1 MIPSNFD
8 YFAPATIEEAL
19 SLLDQH
25 GDDCKILSGGHS
37 LIPVLKLRLN
47 SPAAVIDIGRIPELS
62 TIKVEN
68 GVLRIGANATHA
80 AIAASAEIKQYC
92 PLLSET
98 AAQIGDQ
105 QVRNRG
111 TIGGSLTHADP
122 AADWPAAILALDAEV
137 VVRSSSGERTIK
149 AADFFVEMM
158 TSAVEPNEIVT
169 EIHFA
174 VPTQPAAS
182 AYLKVAQSA
191 SGFALVGVATQLK
204 LNNGQCE
211 EISIGVTGLAPKAYR
226 AKAVEDAL
234 RGKALDAAAIK
245 AAVAQADAD
254 ASDALGDIHAS
265 ADYRRHLTRVYAGR
279 AIQAA
284 LSRVRDN

>member
-1 MIPSNFD
+1 MIPSNFE
-8 YFAPATIEEAL
+8 YYAPATIEEAL
-19 SLLDQH
+19 RLLDQH

-47 SPAAVIDIGRIPELS
+47 SPATVIDIGRIPELS
-62 TIKVEN
+62 AIKIEN
-68 GVLRIGANATHA
+68 GVLCVGANATHA
-80 AIAASAEIKQYC
+80 AIAASAEVKQHC
-92 PLLSET
+92 PLLAET

-122 AADWPAAILALDAEV
+122 AADWPAAILALEAEI
-137 VVRSSSGERTIK
+137 VVRNSNGERAIK

-169 EIHFA
+169 EIR
-174 VPTQPAAS
+174 VPVPAQPTKS

-191 SGFALVGVATQLK
+191 SGFALVGVAAQLK
-204 LNNGQCE
+204 LKNGQCE
-211 EISIGVTGLAPKAYR
+211 EVSIGVTGLAPKAYR

-234 RGKALDAAAIK
+234 RGKALDEAAIK
-245 AAVAQADAD
+245 AAVAKADAD

-284 LSRVRDN
+284 MSRA